1 MPSRVAQI
9 RLVSGHPEVYEP
21 CDDSFALVDALLADQ
36 ENLVEHQP
44 MFCLEVSCGSGLKA
58 TARESGGSAQ
68 LRPED
73 SAASVSYFATDI
85 HPHAVRV
92 TSETLKAHTVHA
104 EVLCDN
110 IAASGLGKRLWG
122 KVDVMVVNPHMYQI
136 QKMS

>member
-1 MPSRVAQI
+1 
-9 RLVSGHPEVYEP
+9 
-21 CDDSFALVDALLADQ
+21 
-36 ENLVEHQP
+36 

-58 TARESGGSAQ
+58 TIRPGSAQ
-68 LRPED
+68 LRQED

-110 IAASGLGKRLWG
+110 IAASGLGKRLSG
-122 KVDVMVVNPHMYQI
+122 KVDVMVVNPPYVPTPEDVVMELLLLGLEG
-136 QKMS
+136 KMDGLLLTKYYLLRTNSCPTRVGCTWSH